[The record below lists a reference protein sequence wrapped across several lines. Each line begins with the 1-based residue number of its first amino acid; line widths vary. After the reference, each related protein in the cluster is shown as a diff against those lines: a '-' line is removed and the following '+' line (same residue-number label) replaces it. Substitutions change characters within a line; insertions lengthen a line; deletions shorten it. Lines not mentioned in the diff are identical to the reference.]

1 MTVQRVDP
9 PALTSQAAEMKGQN
23 WHNPAEGAVVAPDA
37 VPSTA
42 AAIANL
48 NENAQSLKDFE
59 EWAKIENQRIAEM
72 LEIAAAAY
80 QKVDE
85 EYGDALDNPERAA
98 AIDAINVPSPQTP
111 PPEIPGPAGTPQ
123 LPDASG
129 YSTVVKTQADLSAPD
144 TGTSLKNAMLYWYA
158 ATNRVKNNKP
168 KPPAGDWEG
177 EAADAAYARMTTFGN
192 WLNQLS
198 DAWHDLGEAAAKLLE
213 AHDTAKAAHEP
224 IYQEYIELEKR
235 MQTLTTVLNNM
246 NNHPGAARAQRELA
260 QAAARMEELQKQSDE
275 VRQQYA
281 GNATFVPVRPADPPF
296 KPVGTS
302 ARGGGQGGGRGGGDD
317 QPPGDPAA
325 IAQKMGESM
334 GTSQPQSGTGQGGG
348 SGGGSPSGGES
359 PSGGAGSG
367 GSPGGSEGGGSAAST
382 PKSPTDPSLRPAASG
397 GSGGGSGG
405 GAGGGAGSVP
415 LSPAVSAETVAPA
428 PPMPVSAGSAPAAA
442 AAPGGMAGG
451 MGGMAPMHGAQGAQ
465 QGKEKRRDPRTAPD
479 EDLYVE
485 DRPWTEGVVGNRR
498 RREVHEG
505 RAVERDD
512 DEQDD
517 E

>member
-23 WHNPAEGAVVAPDA
+23 WHNPAEDAVVPPDA
-37 VPSTA
+37 VPSTND
-42 AAIANL
+42 AIANL
-48 NENAQSLKDFE
+48 NENAQSLKEFE
-59 EWAKIENQRIAEM
+59 EWAKLENQRIAET

-80 QKVDE
+80 QKVDDH
-85 EYGDALDNPERAA
+85 YGNALDNPERAA
-98 AIDAINVPSPQTP
+98 AIDAISVPSPQTP
-111 PPEIPGPAGTPQ
+111 PPEIPGPASTPR
-123 LPDASG
+123 LLDASG
-129 YSTVVKTQADLSAPD
+129 YSDVKKTQDELTAPD
-144 TGTSLKNAMLYWYA
+144 TGASLKNAMLYWFA

-168 KPPAGDWEG
+168 KPPPGDWEG
-177 EAADAAYARMTTFGN
+177 DAADAAYARMTTFGN
-192 WLNQLS
+192 WLDQLS
-198 DAWHDLGEAAAKLLE
+198 DAWSDLGEAAAKLLE
-213 AHDTAKAAHEP
+213 AHDTAKSAHQP
-224 IYQEYIELEKR
+224 IYDEYIELEKR
-235 MQTLTTVLNNM
+235 M
-246 NNHPGAARAQRELA
+246 AALVELA
-260 QAAARMEELQKQSDE
+260 KVPGTDGGQARREIDQVARQMEELQKRSDE
-275 VRQQYA
+275 VRQDYA
-281 GNATFVPVRPADPPF
+281 SDATFAPVRPGDPP
-296 KPVGTS
+296 G
-302 ARGGGQGGGRGGGDD
+302 ARADSVAPAGGPGGGQGGGGD
-317 QPPGDPAA
+317 QPTDDPATM
-325 IAQKMGESM
+325 AQKMGESM
-334 GTSQPQSGTGQGGG
+334 GTVQPQSEAGQGGG

-367 GSPGGSEGGGSAAST
+367 GSPGGAEGGGSPTGT
-382 PKSPTDPSLRPAASG
+382 PRTPTDPSLRPAASG

-405 GAGGGAGSVP
+405 GAGGGVGSAP

-442 AAPGGMAGG
+442 AAPGGGMAGG

-505 RAVERDD
+505 RPLERDD

-517 E
+517 DE